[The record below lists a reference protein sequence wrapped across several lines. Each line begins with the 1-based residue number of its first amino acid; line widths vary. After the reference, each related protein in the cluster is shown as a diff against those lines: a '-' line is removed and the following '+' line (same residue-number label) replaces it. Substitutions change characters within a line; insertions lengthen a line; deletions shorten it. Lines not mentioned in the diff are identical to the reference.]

1 MNHLTFDEVVS
12 VIQSDNSTLLN
23 ELIHEKRIVDI
34 NTRDLERTK
43 SLLMT
48 TCQIGSISCAKVLID
63 NYADINDRVG
73 ENTAL
78 KCACLSGNVQ
88 MLPFVIE
95 HGCLIN
101 DSVLTKLFEVETV
114 VKHTKLATELI
125 LHVMDVNYQGPHG
138 TYEEGS
144 LLLYACWYGNIAIV
158 RMLLER
164 GADRGLISS
173 VYGSSLEVAARHG
186 HINIV
191 ELLLDWDAAD
201 IMPLPRDSVNK
212 ALKEAAR
219 HGHVAIAR
227 RLITAGVDAAALRFA
242 LNQAITQDRP
252 EVGQLLIDSGVDVNA
267 RGGGGGYALSFACT
281 LHSMGM
287 VRLLL
292 ARGADPNAVDE
303 QGDTPLRAAG
313 SHPAVLQLLLEH
325 GADPNAVLWDRRPLL
340 FDIISRKDN
349 CLEALTLLLQHGA
362 DPNQA
367 NPATCETPLYLAA
380 STLRVDYVR
389 LLLEYGADVTQ
400 VIREDKCMLELLT
413 DLRYS
418 KVVELCLQYVDSNRP
433 GAKAILK

>member
-1 MNHLTFDEVVS
+1 MNQLTFDEIVL
-12 VIQSDNSTLLN
+12 VIQSDNSAQLN
-23 ELIHEKRIVDI
+23 ELINENRIDK
-34 NTRDLERTK
+34 NMRDLERIQ
-43 SLLMT
+43 SLLMA
-48 TCQIGSISCAKVLID
+48 TCQIWSISCAKVLIA
-63 NYADINDRVG
+63 NNADINDHLDG
-73 ENTAL
+73 NTAL
-78 KCACLSGNVQ
+78 KCACLSGSIQ
-88 MLPFVIE
+88 MLRFIIE
-95 HGCLIN
+95 HGFLIN
-101 DSVLTKLFEVETV
+101 DSVLTKLFEVETIVRHTEIAAELLMHV
-114 VKHTKLATELI
+114 V
-125 LHVMDVNYQGPHG
+125 DVNYQGPRG

-164 GADRGLISS
+164 GADRSLISS
-173 VYGSSLEVAARHG
+173 VYGGSLEVAARYG
-186 HINIV
+186 HVNIV

-201 IMPLPRDSVNK
+201 SRPIPRDSVNT

-227 RLITAGVDAAALRFA
+227 HLIAAGVDAAALRFA

-252 EVGQLLIDSGVDVNA
+252 EVGQLLIESGVDVNA
-267 RGGGGGYALSFACT
+267 RGSGGGYALLFACN

-287 VRLLL
+287 VQLLL

-303 QGDTPLRAAG
+303 RGDTPLRAAG

-325 GADPNAVLWDRRPLL
+325 GADPNVVLWDRRPLL

-380 STLRVDYVR
+380 AILRVDYVR

-400 VIREDKCMLELLT
+400 VIRKDKCVLELLT

-418 KVVELCLQYVDSNRP
+418 EVVELCIQYVDSNTP